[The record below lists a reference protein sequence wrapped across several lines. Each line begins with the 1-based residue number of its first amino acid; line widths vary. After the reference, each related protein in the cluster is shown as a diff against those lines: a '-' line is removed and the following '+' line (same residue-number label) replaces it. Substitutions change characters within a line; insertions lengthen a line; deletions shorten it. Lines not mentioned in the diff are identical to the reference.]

1 MYDVVRRAQSH
12 FTERLPNISMQRSLL
27 KLLTFPREKCTGGCW
42 LWGRNRQER
51 KMWRGLHFHVYTS
64 TCAVYLQPPASPF
77 WSALSLVLGKMG
89 LKKSPVCWGCRR
101 RHSKRSQYRF
111 LKNFHVTAVKLTSV
125 FDPYQTLGRL
135 FKTFLGP
142 PQLSCPP
149 SLSALCRH
157 LVAPFSELRYH
168 SIHSLVPENS

>member
-1 MYDVVRRAQSH
+1 MGFCVLCGQMCPVTFHWETSKHQHA
-12 FTERLPNISMQRSLL
+12 EVSLL
-27 KLLTFPREKCTGGCW
+27 KLLTFPREKYTGGCW
-42 LWGRNRQER
+42 VWGRNRQER

-101 RHSKRSQYRF
+101 RHTKRSQYKKKTKRF

-125 FDPYQTLGRL
+125 FDPYQTLWSL

-142 PQLSCPP
+142 AVLS
-149 SLSALCRH
+149 
-157 LVAPFSELRYH
+157 PFFIGPL
-168 SIHSLVPENS
+168 